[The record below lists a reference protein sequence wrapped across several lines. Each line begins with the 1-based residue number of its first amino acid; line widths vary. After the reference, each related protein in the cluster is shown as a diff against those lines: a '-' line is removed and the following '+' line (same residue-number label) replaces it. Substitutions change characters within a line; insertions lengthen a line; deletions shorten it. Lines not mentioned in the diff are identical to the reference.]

1 MRKEYLEK
9 IEKNENYGQKIY
21 QQIKGLIISGK
32 LKAGSTINEREYAD
46 VLGVSRTPLRDA
58 LALLEKEGWI
68 EPKGKTRIVSP
79 LVWKDILEL
88 IELREPLDMIGFR
101 LAFNKLNK
109 EDFVRLR
116 EILKQMEE
124 AAMMSRKDYYTIM
137 RLDTSFHEYINRK
150 SDNSLLI
157 RMTGDLNEKITR
169 TSVLSMKYSQWHT
182 HDYVEEHMRILKYME
197 AGDFEAAC
205 QVLSWHYTSWAQ
217 RMMALPKVL
226 GFDPSE
232 KDTPIQEAFVEFD
245 K

>member
-1 MRKEYLEK
+1 MKREHLER

-32 LKAGSTINEREYAD
+32 LKAGSAINEREYAD
-46 VLGVSRTPLRDA
+46 ILGVSRTPLRDA
-58 LALLEKEGWI
+58 LALLEKDGWV
-68 EPKGKTRIVSP
+68 EQRGKTRIVSP
-79 LVWKDILEL
+79 LLWKDILEL

-101 LAFNKLNK
+101 LAFYRMNRD
-109 EDFVRLR
+109 DFDRLR

-124 AAMMSRKDYYTIM
+124 VATMNGKDYYTIM

-150 SDNSLLI
+150 SENSLLI

-169 TSVLSMKYSQWHT
+169 TSVLSMKYGQQNT
-182 HDYVEEHMRILKYME
+182 HDYVEEHMRLLKYME
-197 AGDFEAAC
+197 TGDFEAAC
-205 QVLSWHYTSWAQ
+205 RILSWHYTSWAQ
-217 RMMALPKVL
+217 RMMSLPQTL
-226 GFDPSE
+226 GFDPSK